1 MHAEKQ
7 NLPIVFI
14 HIDDS
19 EYLKY
24 TLAQARISNPAA
36 VIYLIGDLFND
47 NYDFVEHHN
56 IKNYSSEA
64 ELFSKLYKHHSTNSY
79 DGELFCFRRWFIL
92 KEFMEHNKIQQC
104 LYLDSDVLL
113 FADIQQEDMKYRDC
127 AFTLS
132 FGCGQGFN
140 IIHDAGILNE
150 FCDFIVKCFIS
161 QSFYN
166 SLVETSDR
174 QFHKCLSDMV
184 VFYEYQKRTKYKIGD
199 ISLIIDKTKHD
210 ANINLSEGFETEG
223 GVKKVIW
230 TNGTPY
236 CREIASD
243 SLIRFNS
250 LHFQGKSKH
259 LIKEHFKG
267 SLYLSEDSKKWSVK
281 TMNADMP
288 LLSNHSPGST
298 ASTERQ
304 QIAEKTD
311 VPIDSQ
317 SDIDIR
323 KFELMASSNLDEALE
338 ALEEAIE
345 QYPLSPELLALYG
358 ELKWKEDDSEAAKRI
373 LSYVSGRWP
382 DYLKALTDLEVF
394 TSGEDKWAYASRL
407 MQNALILNAT
417 TETTNYINRAFVLLS
432 EDSKPIMLLIQKIDS
447 LIEGH
452 DFETARDVLDD
463 ILFEL
468 AYLQIREPKRKG
480 YPVFLADSVDKIA
493 HNLLKSGLATDDYS
507 VDVRA
512 YQKFFDSAQYKE
524 TYSSN
529 YPDNLIE
536 KSLEHYIAANLLE
549 INEKDVYIDIA
560 SKGSPVGE
568 IFRKL
573 FGAETFRRDISYTS
587 GFKGNLIGADELN
600 MPAPD
605 NFATKMGLFGSFEHF
620 EGDSDIMFIR
630 DVMRLLKPGGSAC
643 IVPLSLSQE
652 YSIVTDPVIAISQ
665 NVAFEDKAVV
675 CCIKGFNNR
684 FARFYDPETLKSR
697 IQNNLGDVKLKIFRI
712 TNANFDPSCYVQFA
726 ALLTKPEID

>member
-1 MHAEKQ
+1 MYAEKQ

-24 TLAQARISNPAA
+24 TLAQARISNPFA
-36 VIYLIGDLFND
+36 VIHLIGDLFND

-79 DGELFCFRRWFIL
+79 DGELFCFRRWFVL
-92 KEFMEHNKIQQC
+92 KEFMEYKNIQQC

-113 FADIQQEDMKYRDC
+113 FADIQQEDLKYRDC

-166 SLVETSDR
+166 GLVKTSDR
-174 QFHKCLSDMV
+174 KFHKCLSDMV
-184 VFYEYQKRTKYKIGD
+184 VFYEYQKKTTYKIGD
-199 ISLIIDKTKHD
+199 ISLIVDKTKHD

-223 GVKKVIW
+223 GVKKVRW
-230 TNGTPY
+230 TDGTPY
-236 CREIASD
+236 CREISSD
-243 SLIRFNS
+243 SFIRFNS

-267 SLYLSEDSKKWSVK
+267 TLYLSEDSNKWSVK
-281 TMNADMP
+281 NMNADMP
-288 LLSNHSPGST
+288 LLSNHSPGCT
-298 ASTERQ
+298 ASTERH
-304 QIAEKTD
+304 QILEK
-311 VPIDSQ
+311 
-317 SDIDIR
+317 IDIPVDSPSAMDIK
-323 KFELMASSNLDEALE
+323 KFELLASSNIDEALE
-338 ALEEAIE
+338 AVEEVIE

-358 ELKWKEDDSEAAKRI
+358 DLKWKENDREATKRI

-394 TSGEDKWAYASRL
+394 TSGEDKWAYASKL
-407 MQNALILNAT
+407 IQNASILNAPV
-417 TETTNYINRAFVLLS
+417 ETTNLINRGFVLLP
-432 EDSKPIMLLIQKIDS
+432 EDSKTVILLIQKIDN
-447 LIEGH
+447 LIEEH

-468 AYLQIREPKRKG
+468 AYLRIREPKRKG

-493 HNLLKSGLATDDYS
+493 HNLLKSGLTIDDYP
-507 VDVRA
+507 VDVGD
-512 YQKFFDSAQYKE
+512 YQKYFQSAQYKE
-524 TYSSN
+524 KYSNN
-529 YPDNLIE
+529 YPHNLTE
-536 KSLEHYIAANLLE
+536 KSLEHYIAAKLLE

-560 SKGSPVGE
+560 AKDSPVAE

-573 FGAETFRRDISYTS
+573 FGAETFRQDISYTS
-587 GFKGNLIGADELN
+587 GFKGNLIGGDAAN
-600 MPAPD
+600 MPVPD
-605 NFATKMGLFGSFEHF
+605 HFANKVGLYGSFEHF
-620 EGDSDIMFIR
+620 EGDSDIVLIR
-630 DVMRLLKPGGSAC
+630 EATKVLKPGGSAC
-643 IVPLSLSQE
+643 IIPLSLAQE
-652 YSIVTDPVIAISQ
+652 YSIVTDPVIAVSQ

-675 CCIKGFNNR
+675 CCVKGFNNR
-684 FARFYDPETLKSR
+684 FGRFYDPDTLKSR
-697 IQNNLGDVKLKIFRI
+697 IQSNLGGVSLKIFKI

-726 ALLTKPEID
+726 ALLTKPD

>member
-24 TLAQARISNPAA
+24 TLAQARLSNPAA

-92 KEFMEHNKIQQC
+92 KEFMKHNNIQQC

-113 FADIQQEDMKYRDC
+113 FADIQQEDLKYRDC

-140 IIHDAGILNE
+140 IIHNSGILNE

-166 SLVETSDR
+166 GLVEASDR

-230 TNGTPY
+230 TDGTPY

-259 LIKEHFKG
+259 LIKKHFRG
-267 SLYLSEDSKKWSVK
+267 SLYLSEDSKKWSIK
-281 TMNADMP
+281 NMNADIP
-288 LLSNHSPGST
+288 LLSNHSTIST

-311 VPIDSQ
+311 VLVDFREA
-317 SDIDIR
+317 IDIG
-323 KFELMASSNLDEALE
+323 KFEQMASSNLDEALE
-338 ALEEAIE
+338 AIEKAIE
-345 QYPLSPELLALYG
+345 QYPLSPDLLALYC
-358 ELKWKEDDSEAAKRI
+358 ELKWKEDDREAAKRI

-382 DYLKALTDLEVF
+382 DYLKASNDLEVL
-394 TSGEDKWAYASRL
+394 TSGEDKWAYASKL
-407 MQNALILNAT
+407 IQNALILNAP
-417 TETTNYINRAFVLLS
+417 TETTNLIKRAFVFLP
-432 EDSKPIMLLIQKIDS
+432 EDSKTIMLLIQKIDH
-447 LIEGH
+447 LIEEL

-493 HNLLKSGLATDDYS
+493 HNIIKSGLAMGDYS
-507 VDVRA
+507 VDIED
-512 YQKFFDSAQYKE
+512 YQKYFDSAQYKE
-524 TYSSN
+524 KYSAN
-529 YPDNLIE
+529 YPNNLAE
-536 KSLEHYIAANLLE
+536 KSLEHYIAAKLLE

-560 SKGSPVGE
+560 AKDSPVA
-568 IFRKL
+568 IIYKKL
-573 FGAETFRRDISYTS
+573 FGAETFRQDISYTS
-587 GFKGNLIGADELN
+587 GFKGDLIGADAAN
-600 MPAPD
+600 MPAP
-605 NFATKMGLFGSFEHF
+605 NHFATKVGLYGSFEHF
-620 EGDSDIMFIR
+620 EGDSDIVLIR
-630 DVMRLLKPGGSAC
+630 EVTRVLKPGGSAC
-643 IVPLSLSQE
+643 IVPLSLAQE
-652 YSIVTDPVIAISQ
+652 YSIVTDPVIAVSQ
-665 NVAFEDKAVV
+665 NIAFEDKAVV
-675 CCIKGFNNR
+675 CCVKGFNNR
-684 FARFYDPETLKSR
+684 FGRFYDPATLKSR
-697 IQNNLGDVKLKIFRI
+697 IQSNLGDVTLKIFKI
-712 TNANFDPSCYVQFA
+712 INANFDPSCYVQFA
-726 ALLTKPEID
+726 ALLTKPATD